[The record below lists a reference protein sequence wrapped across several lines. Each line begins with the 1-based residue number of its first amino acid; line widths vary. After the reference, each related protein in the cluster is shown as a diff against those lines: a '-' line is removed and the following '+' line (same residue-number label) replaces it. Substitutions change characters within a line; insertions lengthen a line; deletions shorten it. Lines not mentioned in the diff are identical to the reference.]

1 MAHIEDDTTYSQIV
15 PLTFNQQI
23 LVNQTFSLPLWNAS
37 HGGENNETC
46 DLSLARHLNLAVKT
60 LLAF

>member
-1 MAHIEDDTTYSQIV
+1 MISHLGLIR
-15 PLTFNQQI
+15 TFLNQQI